1 MDFYPSIS
9 EDLLL
14 NALDYASRF
23 TTITQQDRHIF
34 IHAKKSLLY
43 HQNSPWTKKN
53 TNDMFDVTTGSYDG
67 TEMCELIG
75 AYMLSLITS
84 KFKDEVGLYRWSCSL
99 QSHPVRNRKKP
110 RNKSAMYLNQT
121 INCPL
126 PASTPRQRKWI
137 WSQTNMQSRAHSER
151 KKRDITWYNHPFNSN
166 VKTNL
171 GKSSSISSIN
181 ASRKTV
187 SIRFSTDTLSN

>member
-1 MDFYPSIS
+1 MDQEEHKRHVWCYHGIIRRNRNVRINRSLHAVPDHIQI
-9 EDLLL
+9 ERW
-14 NALDYASRF
+14 SR
-23 TTITQQDRHIF
+23 TV
-34 IHAKKSLLY
+34 
-43 HQNSPWTKKN
+43 PW
-53 TNDMFDVTTGSYDG
+53 
-67 TEMCELIG
+67 
-75 AYMLSLITS
+75 
-84 KFKDEVGLYRWSCSL
+84 RWSCSL
-99 QSHPVRNRKKP
+99 QSHPERNRKKP

-137 WSQTNMQSRAHSER
+137 WSQTNIQSRAHSER

>member
-1 MDFYPSIS
+1 M
-9 EDLLL
+9 
-14 NALDYASRF
+14 
-23 TTITQQDRHIF
+23 
-34 IHAKKSLLY
+34 
-43 HQNSPWTKKN
+43 HQIMPPNSPQSLNKSATSSSTRKKN
-53 TNDMFDVTTGSYDG
+53 SHLYQLSMDQEEHKRHVWCFNG
-67 TEMCELIG
+67 LIRRNINVRIDRNLH
-75 AYMLSLITS
+75 AFQIAS